1 MNQSKI
7 VIFIIQMKLKI
18 DQNSPFFNE
27 IEPFYKK
34 TNITSMIDLINVV
47 SSGQIFNLTVI
58 KWLIKYDSNHSTT
71 RVK

>member
-1 MNQSKI
+1 
-7 VIFIIQMKLKI
+7 MKLKI